1 MVRAVGIVENLVLQ
15 TRDLKDPKVPLWQT
29 SAGNPMT
36 LRYRQM
42 RPNDVGRCVDIL
54 AAHPV
59 NRPRYGSAISELGK
73 TWLRLLGSEAFT
85 AVVFEELHGD
95 KFDFLGAGVSVFVS
109 DAFLREIKTP
119 PFFWIGPEIVR
130 RISRGDSP
138 VLSDRQLREANTRGE
153 LNLIGWHAVTS
164 VENARRVEVLNFV
177 FGSFIEL
184 HRGFFIKELI
194 GQADSPMGVE
204 GIANSGGGFFDAALG
219 RFVDSLPACPEQI
232 VNTLHV
238 MGETREMAFAK
249 PWLLGTSLF
258 SYQRPVFAFRRS
270 EQRLLAAALQGGT
283 DEDLAEE
290 LGVSLSFVR
299 RTWLSIYD
307 RVGTCLPEFFAEE
320 LNENGRS
327 GRGKRKK
334 YRLLAYV
341 RDHPEE
347 LRPLSRKLLL
357 TGGMAAGTDG

>member
-1 MVRAVGIVENLVLQ
+1 
-15 TRDLKDPKVPLWQT
+15 
-29 SAGNPMT
+29 
-36 LRYRQM
+36 M

-54 AAHPV
+54 AIHPL
-59 NRPRYGSAISELGK
+59 NRPRYGPAISELRE

-85 AVVFEELHGD
+85 AVVFEELHGSH
-95 KFDFLGAGVSVFVS
+95 FELLGAGVSVFVS
-109 DAFLREIKTP
+109 DAFLHEIKTP
-119 PFFWIGPEIVR
+119 PLSWIGPEIVH
-130 RISRGDSP
+130 RISRRDSP
-138 VLSDRQLREANTRGE
+138 VLTDRQLREANTRGG
-153 LNLIGWHAVTS
+153 LNLVGWHAVTS
-164 VENARRVEVLNFV
+164 IENARRVEVLNFI

-184 HRGFFIKELI
+184 HRGFLIKELI

-204 GIANSGGGFFDAALG
+204 AIANSGGGFFDPALG
-219 RFVDSLPACPEQI
+219 RFIDSLPASPEEI
-232 VNTLHV
+232 VNIPHV

-249 PWLLGTSLF
+249 PWLLGTSMF

-290 LGVSLSFVR
+290 LDVSLSFVR
-299 RTWLSIYD
+299 RTWLSIYG
-307 RVGTCLPEFFAEE
+307 RVGTCLPGFFAEE

-357 TGGMAAGTDG
+357 TSGMAAGSEG